1 MMLFFQSLEKEKE
14 EVFTSMKKNILKAVV
29 GIGTVVFMGC
39 GMSMPVVNADG
50 LTGNVTLDPGSSGE
64 SNGNDGN
71 EVNDIQR
78 YFIYAENV
86 AQILVGKTSDQ
97 QLIEAASVQAM
108 NLIGGSAGV
117 VVKNT
122 TIHPNKTGSYEVTF
136 AVAEDLTVETTVK
149 VNVVEE
155 LTHAGEDGSTDF
167 PHSSMTR
174 PDWSFQ

>member
-1 MMLFFQSLEKEKE
+1 
-14 EVFTSMKKNILKAVV
+14 MKKNILKAVV
-29 GIGTVVFMGC
+29 GVGTVVFMGC

-97 QLIEAASVQAM
+97 QLIEAA
-108 NLIGGSAGV
+108 
-117 VVKNT
+117 
-122 TIHPNKTGSYEVTF
+122 
-136 AVAEDLTVETTVK
+136 
-149 VNVVEE
+149 
-155 LTHAGEDGSTDF
+155 
-167 PHSSMTR
+167 
-174 PDWSFQ
+174 